1 MTRDGQNNLAEGEAE
16 ESNPF
21 CVQGPD
27 DTSEPGF
34 SGFRDDEIFVASNKG
49 QVFSEFISSFDKQI
63 DISKQGEK
71 EKTKSNPSFGHG
83 SSSRIKI
90 FMFEDYPIET
100 LSKKKLPKVNSVML
114 NFFHHLISD
123 EGRAQNNNKHTLATK
138 EAVKIAAFKT
148 CSEIRQVWAQHLTSR
163 LVDQESKILIQDRK
177 IVDRITDFYKRWKAL
192 KQDSERKERATTQ
205 NFVNK
210 VSAFKDEVNKPMN
223 VLVKDWRENLKKAGI
238 KDFKQYIQHVE
249 NQMKEEQI
257 GSLGSIDTHQI
268 KKDKRKEKE
277 TGFEP
282 RNLGMLVPPWF

>member
-1 MTRDGQNNLAEGEAE
+1 M
-16 ESNPF
+16 
-21 CVQGPD
+21 
-27 DTSEPGF
+27 
-34 SGFRDDEIFVASNKG
+34 
-49 QVFSEFISSFDKQI
+49 
-63 DISKQGEK
+63 
-71 EKTKSNPSFGHG
+71 
-83 SSSRIKI
+83 
-90 FMFEDYPIET
+90 
-100 LSKKKLPKVNSVML
+100 
-114 NFFHHLISD
+114 
-123 EGRAQNNNKHTLATK
+123 
-138 EAVKIAAFKT
+138 

-163 LVDQESKILIQDRK
+163 LVDQESNILIRDRK

-268 KKDKRKEKE
+268 KKDKRKDKE
-277 TGFEP
+277 TASKEKAEAKSAAEKDYLDK
-282 RNLGMLVPPWF
+282 NLDLEVSPTQAFSLTKLQRKHLWYLTPELVTLSLFDQHVPAEVIII